1 MMSTKDLNKCPS
13 DIFFLFLLLVECDW
27 KKSLQSSQW
36 EPFFL
41 IDHFLLQPASIT
53 ASVCSVESEAGVLR
67 R

>member
-1 MMSTKDLNKCPS
+1 MSAKDLDKCPS
-13 DIFFLFLLLVECDW
+13 DFFFFLFLMLVECNW